1 MDLPVT
7 LLNAFNSSFSTTI
20 FESEYLK
27 THRLFSA
34 SSHTNH
40 HILFGSSKTD
50 WKSSRKLLNYCRRF
64 FIYTSCHEHWNCR
77 CWSFTAFTITLM
89 VNLVLTLG
97 FYLISYDHTSPMHCT
112 MYYDVLL
119 NQEKTLNQNLGGY
132 FFKWRTVLYFF
143 LKTGK
148 RYRPNSF
155 CIVIYE

>member
-64 FIYTSCHEHWNCR
+64 FIYTSVTNIEIV
-77 CWSFTAFTITLM
+77 A
-89 VNLVLTLG
+89 V
-97 FYLISYDHTSPMHCT
+97 D
-112 MYYDVLL
+112 LL
-119 NQEKTLNQNLGGY
+119 RLSQL
-132 FFKWRTVLYFF
+132 
-143 LKTGK
+143 
-148 RYRPNSF
+148 P
-155 CIVIYE
+155 